1 MPDTPKG
8 HNRGAGFPAR
18 EVVLFD
24 PPASAWASMVRA
36 QGADATTR
44 TTRHT
49 LGLSTDRPV
58 VMGGH
63 QPGFW
68 HPGILAKWF
77 AVEAC
82 AQHIKADPAW
92 VVVDQ
97 SPGAGTTIQ
106 YPAVRTKPPTEPAA
120 HAGDGTR
127 LVRNEIIFGKAD
139 IPPASQLS
147 ARVEPPDNAAL
158 QHVAKGLAQLARL
171 FEAHAREPT
180 LAHQLHA
187 ACVEAIEPLAH
198 AKDSMRSFFATG
210 LHATPAFAELVGA
223 MREDPAACV
232 RLYNEAAA
240 EHPEAGV
247 RTLAVRDG
255 AIELPLWER
264 LGSPAAPA
272 PWRTVTSDR
281 LPDLPDER
289 LVLRGLPMT
298 GLLRRWACDLF
309 VHGTGGG
316 ASHAEA
322 GYDRITERWFA
333 AWLGVRDLAPAVV
346 ASATLRLDFAEL
358 PSTRDI
364 PAPAE
369 IARARQRAHQAA
381 HDPSLLGEADLGA
394 RKREL
399 ARQIAALP
407 RGSTER
413 AALFAQ
419 MHSLRAE
426 AACAHADTLEELRAH
441 AEALAGRAAE
451 AEILAGRAWSFL
463 FHAPEALRQ
472 LRKRIERAFA

>member
-1 MPDTPKG
+1 
-8 HNRGAGFPAR
+8 
-18 EVVLFD
+18 
-24 PPASAWASMVRA
+24 
-36 QGADATTR
+36 
-44 TTRHT
+44 
-49 LGLSTDRPV
+49 
-58 VMGGH
+58 
-63 QPGFW
+63 
-68 HPGILAKWF
+68 
-77 AVEAC
+77 AV
-82 AQHIKADPAW
+82 
-92 VVVDQ
+92 
-97 SPGAGTTIQ
+97 
-106 YPAVRTKPPTEPAA
+106 
-120 HAGDGTR
+120 
-127 LVRNEIIFGKAD
+127 
-139 IPPASQLS
+139 
-147 ARVEPPDNAAL
+147 
-158 QHVAKGLAQLARL
+158 
-171 FEAHAREPT
+171 
-180 LAHQLHA
+180 
-187 ACVEAIEPLAH
+187 
-198 AKDSMRSFFATG
+198 
-210 LHATPAFAELVGA
+210 
-223 MREDPAACV
+223 
-232 RLYNEAAA
+232 
-240 EHPEAGV
+240 
-247 RTLAVRDG
+247 
-255 AIELPLWER
+255 ELPLWER

-381 HDPSLLGEADLGA
+381 HDPALLGEVDLGA
-394 RKREL
+394 RKRDL
-399 ARQIAALP
+399 ARQIAVLP

-426 AACAHADTLEELRAH
+426 AACAHAETLEELRAH

-451 AEILAGRAWSFL
+451 AEILADRSWSFL
-463 FHAPEALRQ
+463 FHAPEVLRQ
-472 LRKRIERAFA
+472 LRERIEGAFA